1 MSQRRVRRLPL
12 CLSLRGAG
20 RRAQPARRRRARERN
35 SRLSAEPKGA
45 APATAPCT
53 NRPTPLRDGGK
64 NERWLRPVLDRHQS
78 AFAGQEACLRLSFLP
93 SSVFRPAAAYSTHL

>member
-1 MSQRRVRRLPL
+1 MWRLLL
-12 CLSLRGAG
+12 CPSLR
-20 RRAQPARRRRARERN
+20 
-35 SRLSAEPKGA
+35 A

-78 AFAGQEACLRLSFLP
+78 ALRRTRACLRPSLAIPHFSSPYPKKFTPPPENNTMPSFTT
-93 SSVFRPAAAYSTHL
+93 AAKDEYPFQ

>member
-1 MSQRRVRRLPL
+1 MSQRRVRRQPL
-12 CLSLRGAG
+12 CPSLR
-20 RRAQPARRRRARERN
+20 
-35 SRLSAEPKGA
+35 A

-78 AFAGQEACLRLSFLP
+78 ALRRTRACLRP
-93 SSVFRPAAAYSTHL
+93 SLAIPHFSSPYPKKFTPSPENNNHALLYHRRQG